1 MIGLLSQTVP
11 GLASNHAKGR
21 TMRCLF
27 VRHTILSS
35 SIIICLIPKVT
46 RKLYLPQA
54 MWMLGHP
61 SVPSRNRDQTYDSLF
76 HHKQQNSLNS
86 EASVSPL
93 NMEDDVLGHV
103 ENELPDFI
111 FGRRNAK
118 LWPQTGVSHE
128 NPSTKSVVK
137 VFNRHKQMTN
147 LEHLILPPM
156 PKVLTIVILWD
167 FVSSR
172 EKNVYYVQQAVVQ
185 SAYIL
190 SSRAS

>member
-1 MIGLLSQTVP
+1 MSHTQCYSEALSSAGNVDAWSSKCSKSEQRLDLWFAISSQT
-11 GLASNHAKGR
+11 AK
-21 TMRCLF
+21 
-27 VRHTILSS
+27 LSKFWGIS
-35 SIIICLIPKVT
+35 FT
-46 RKLYLPQA
+46 
-54 MWMLGHP
+54 
-61 SVPSRNRDQTYDSLF
+61 
-76 HHKQQNSLNS
+76 S
-86 EASVSPL
+86 EYGGWCFRPCWEWIAR
-93 NMEDDVLGHV
+93 
-103 ENELPDFI
+103 FY

-128 NPSTKSVVK
+128 NPNTKSVVK

-172 EKNVYYVQQAVVQ
+172 EKNVYYVQQAVLY

-190 SSRAS
+190 LSIASWWCDEGRDNNKSFDTKPIVL